1 MLSSVLRFVRLPFL
15 LVLIWTVAR
24 FSLGLAGVP
33 YAPRGNAM
41 FSVYSVM
48 LLSSIYFGALS
59 ARIGGYDWK
68 GTALV
73 GASIGVWA
81 QLLILVATLVSYA
94 AGLNTYFIHWDAL
107 NVDPAKFSISL
118 AEALTNP
125 PEQLTLPMG
134 KAMLGRVLGIVIN
147 GIMMALAA
155 LMGRLLSGLAPAVR
169 NA

>member
-1 MLSSVLRFVRLPFL
+1 MLSSVFRFVRLPFL

-59 ARIGGYDWK
+59 SRIGGFDWK

-81 QLLILVATLVSYA
+81 QLLILVATLISYA

-107 NVDPAKFSISL
+107 NVDPAKFSISMG
-118 AEALTNP
+118 EALTNP
-125 PEQLTLPMG
+125 PEQLTLPMSQ
-134 KAMLGRVLGIVIN
+134 AMIGRAAGIVIN
-147 GIMMALAA
+147 GIMMALVA
-155 LMGRLLSGLAPAVR
+155 LIGRLLSGLAPER